1 MVPETKLPEEAYDD
15 TGCKLPVEILP
26 RNSDGD
32 LNRTRSI
39 MIDEVRSQFDE
50 TLSVMSALIQKAA
63 IIVAFSSVM
72 LLKILDSEP
81 SSFLWAA
88 SLAILTTDCMLGLCI
103 TLFGRHIAI
112 GVNTGMAINRF
123 YEGMDIALQEQILE
137 SKWLALD
144 NLGHVSDTISRCV
157 HFQIILTIVGFI
169 SVIGMVLCN
178 VS

>member
-1 MVPETKLPEEAYDD
+1 MPEEAIDD
-15 TGCKLPVEILP
+15 TECKLPVEILP
-26 RNSDGD
+26 RNSNED
-32 LNRTRSI
+32 LDRTRLI

-81 SSFLWAA
+81 SSVLWTT
-88 SLAILTTDCMLGLCI
+88 SLVILTADCMLGLCI

-112 GVNTGMAINRF
+112 GVNTGVAINRF
-123 YEGMDIALQEQILE
+123 HEGMDIALQEQVLE

-144 NLGHVSDTISRCV
+144 DLGHVSDTISRFV
-157 HFQIILTIVGFI
+157 HFQIMITIVGFI

>member
-1 MVPETKLPEEAYDD
+1 MPEEAIDD

-26 RNSDGD
+26 RNSNED
-32 LNRTRSI
+32 LDRTRLI

-72 LLKILDSEP
+72 LLKILESEP
-81 SSFLWAA
+81 TSVLWTT
-88 SLAILTTDCMLGLCI
+88 SLVILTADCMLGLCI

-112 GVNTGMAINRF
+112 GVNTGVAINRF
-123 YEGMDIALQEQILE
+123 YEGMDIALQEQIMN
-137 SKWLALD
+137 SKWCALD
-144 NLGHVSDTISRCV
+144 DLGHVSDTISRFV
-157 HFQIILTIVGFI
+157 HFQIIMTIIGFI
-169 SVIGMVLCN
+169 SVIGMVVCN